1 MSSVALSAMT
11 CEVLKQMC
19 RERGLKVSGKKDEL
33 VSRIEAFDSPP
44 AASACAEEVE
54 ESAES
59 DSCEIGDA
67 SAMKAKLQAMP
78 LADVMKI
85 AKAAMAELERRAKS
99 GAPKAAKAGGAAAAP
114 KKNSVAEWQQFVLNY
129 SLENGW
135 PIFEYK
141 ANRKLDGVMTP
152 VTIEMPASELVDG
165 AYIVPGS
172 VSKKSPAGVQLSISQ
187 AMCLAKKYWSSKEN
201 AGEREDIW
209 QAFQETQPKEKI
221 VAVASPSR
229 PKMTLAALQQQQLA
243 AEAALKAAAEAA
255 KAKNALGKPAPKAK
269 PLVKKAVAAAAAVP
283 KWSCPNDSMMH
294 EFSHGGVQYRRNF
307 DGYIF
312 DMDEDAT
319 YLGKWDEAKNCLD
332 DTVANPFE

>member
-1 MSSVALSAMT
+1 MSSVAISAMT
-11 CEVLKQMC
+11 CEALKQMC

-33 VSRIEAFDSPP
+33 VSRIEAFDSPA
-44 AASACAEEVE
+44 AASAACAEE

-59 DSCEIGDA
+59 DSEEFGDA
-67 SAMKAKLQAMP
+67 ATMKAKLQAMP

-99 GAPKAAKAGGAAAAP
+99 GAPKAAKAGGAAAAAP
-114 KKNSVAEWQQFVLNY
+114 KKNSVAEWQQYVLAY

-172 VSKKSPAGVQLSISQ
+172 VSKKSPNGVQLSISQ

-243 AEAALKAAAEAA
+243 AEAAAKALAEAA
-255 KAKNALGKPAPKAK
+255 KVKNAAGKPAPKPK
-269 PLVKKAVAAAAAVP
+269 TLVKKAAV
-283 KWSCPNDSMMH
+283 KWTCADDGNMH
-294 EFSHGGVQYRRNF
+294 AFEHGGVAYQRTF
-307 DGYIF
+307 AGYIF
-312 DMDEDAT
+312 DAEAE
-319 YLGKWDEAKNCLD
+319 YLGQWDEAKQCVD
-332 DTVANPFE
+332 TTVANPFEE

>member
-1 MSSVALSAMT
+1 MSSVAISALT

-33 VSRIEAFDSPP
+33 VSRIEAYDSPA
-44 AASACAEEVE
+44 AASAEE

-59 DSCEIGDA
+59 DSEEFGDA
-67 SAMKAKLQAMP
+67 ATMKAKLQAMP

-99 GAPKAAKAGGAAAAP
+99 GAPKAAKAAGGAAAAP
-114 KKNSVAEWQQFVLNY
+114 KKNSVAEWQQYVLDHA
-129 SLENGW
+129 LENGW
-135 PIFEYK
+135 PTFEYK

-165 AYIVPGS
+165 AYIVPNS
-172 VSKKSPAGVQLSISQ
+172 VSKKAPNGVQLSISQ

-209 QAFQETQPKEKI
+209 LAFQETQPKEKI

-243 AEAALKAAAEAA
+243 AEAAAKAAAEAA
-255 KAKNALGKPAPKAK
+255 KAKNAAGKPVPKAK
-269 PLVKKAVAAAAAVP
+269 TLVKKAAAAAAAAP
-283 KWSCPNDSMMH
+283 KWSCPDDGNMH
-294 EFSHGGVQYRRNF
+294 AFEHGGVAYQRTF
-307 DGYIF
+307 AGYIF
-312 DMDEDAT
+312 DSEAE
-319 YLGKWDEAKNCLD
+319 YLGKWDEAKQCV
-332 DTVANPFE
+332 DTTVDNPFEE

>member
-1 MSSVALSAMT
+1 MT
-11 CEVLKQMC
+11 CEALKQMC

-33 VSRIEAFDSPP
+33 VSRIEAHDSP
-44 AASACAEEVE
+44 AAACAEE

-59 DSCEIGDA
+59 DSEEFGDA
-67 SAMKAKLQAMP
+67 ATMKAKLQAMP

-99 GAPKAAKAGGAAAAP
+99 GAPKAAKAAGGAAAAP
-114 KKNSVAEWQQFVLNY
+114 KKNSVAEWQQYVLNY

-152 VTIEMPASELVDG
+152 VTIEMPASELHDG

-221 VAVASPSR
+221 VAVAASPR

-243 AEAALKAAAEAA
+243 AEAAAKALAEAA
-255 KAKNALGKPAPKAK
+255 KAKNAAGKPAPKPK
-269 PLVKKAVAAAAAVP
+269 TLVKKAAP
-283 KWSCPNDSMMH
+283 KWTCADDGNMH
-294 EFSHGGVQYRRNF
+294 AFEHGGVAYQRTF
-307 DGYIF
+307 AGYIF
-312 DMDEDAT
+312 DAAAE
-319 YLGKWDEAKNCLD
+319 YLGKWNDAKDCLD
-332 DTVANPFE
+332 DTVPNPFED

>member
-1 MSSVALSAMT
+1 MSTVALSAMT

-33 VSRIEAFDSPP
+33 VSRIDAHDSPA
-44 AASACAEEVE
+44 AASACEDEVE
-54 ESAES
+54 ESADSE
-59 DSCEIGDA
+59 SCEMGDA

-99 GAPKAAKAGGAAAAP
+99 GAPKAAKAVAAAAP
-114 KKNSVAEWQQFVLNY
+114 KKNSVAEWQQYVLNY

-141 ANRKLDGVMTP
+141 ANRKLDGVMQP

-165 AYIVPGS
+165 AYIVPSS
-172 VSKKSPAGVQLSISQ
+172 VSKKSPNGVQLSISQ

-201 AGEREDIW
+201 AGEREDLW
-209 QAFQETQPKEKI
+209 QAFQATQPQEKI
-221 VAVASPSR
+221 VAVSPSR

-255 KAKNALGKPAPKAK
+255 KAKNALGKPAAKAK

-283 KWSCPNDSMMH
+283 KWSCANDGLMH

>member
-1 MSSVALSAMT
+1 MSSVAISAMT
-11 CEVLKQMC
+11 CEALKQMC

-33 VSRIEAFDSPP
+33 VSRIEAFDSP
-44 AASACAEEVE
+44 AAAAEEEVE

-59 DSCEIGDA
+59 DSCEMGDA

-99 GAPKAAKAGGAAAAP
+99 GAPKAAKAGGAAAAAP

-135 PIFEYK
+135 PTFEYK
-141 ANRKLDGVMTP
+141 ANRKLNGVMTP

-201 AGEREDIW
+201 SGERADIW
-209 QAFQETQPKEKI
+209 AAFQETQPQEKI
-221 VAVASPSR
+221 VAVSPSR
-229 PKMTLAALQQQQLA
+229 PKMTLAALQQTQLA
-243 AEAALKAAAEAA
+243 AEAAAKAVIEATKAKALAA
-255 KAKNALGKPAPKAK
+255 KPSPKAK
-269 PLVKKAVAAAAAVP
+269 PLVKKAAAAAA
-283 KWSCPNDSMMH
+283 KWSCANDGLMH

-312 DMDEDAT
+312 GMDEDAT
-319 YLGKWDEAKNCLD
+319 YLGKWDEAKSCLD

>member
-1 MSSVALSAMT
+1 MSSVAISAMT
-11 CEVLKQMC
+11 CEALKQMC

-44 AASACAEEVE
+44 AAACAESADE
-54 ESAES
+54 AES
-59 DSCEIGDA
+59 DSEEFGDA
-67 SAMKAKLQAMP
+67 ATMKARLQAMP
-78 LADVMKI
+78 LADLMKI
-85 AKAAMAELERRAKS
+85 AKAAMVELERRAKS

-135 PIFEYK
+135 PTFEYK

-152 VTIEMPASELVDG
+152 VVIEMPASELVEG

-201 AGEREDIW
+201 SGERADIW
-209 QAFQETQPKEKI
+209 AAFQETQPQEKI
-221 VAVASPSR
+221 VAVSPAR

-243 AEAALKAAAEAA
+243 AEAAAKAAIEATKAKALAA
-255 KAKNALGKPAPKAK
+255 KPVAKAK
-269 PLVKKAVAAAAAVP
+269 PLVKKAAAAAA
-283 KWSCPNDSMMH
+283 KWSCANDGLMH
-294 EFSHGGVQYRRNF
+294 EFSHGAVQYRRNF

-312 DMDEDAT
+312 GMDEDAT
-319 YLGKWDEAKNCLD
+319 YLGKWDEAKSCLD

>member
-1 MSSVALSAMT
+1 MSTVALSAMT

-33 VSRIEAFDSPP
+33 VSRIEAFDSPA
-44 AASACAEEVE
+44 AASAACADEVE

-59 DSCEIGDA
+59 DSEEFGDA
-67 SAMKAKLQAMP
+67 AAMKAKFQAMP
-78 LADVMKI
+78 LANVTKI

-99 GAPKAAKAGGAAAAP
+99 GAPKAAKAGGAAAAAP
-114 KKNSVAEWQQFVLNY
+114 KKNSVAEWQQYVLNY

-152 VTIEMPASELVDG
+152 VTIEMPASELHDG

-172 VSKKSPAGVQLSISQ
+172 VSKKSPNGVQLSISQ

-221 VAVASPSR
+221 VAVSASPR

-243 AEAALKAAAEAA
+243 AEAALKAAADAA
-255 KAKNALGKPAPKAK
+255 KAKNAKPAAK
-269 PLVKKAVAAAAAVP
+269 PKTLVKKAAP
-283 KWSCPNDSMMH
+283 KWSCPDDGNMH
-294 EFSHGGVQYRRNF
+294 AFQHGGVAYQRTF
-307 DGYIF
+307 AGYIF
-312 DMDEDAT
+312 DAEAE
-319 YLGKWDEAKNCLD
+319 YLGQWDEAKQCVD
-332 DTVANPFE
+332 TTVANPFEE

>member
-1 MSSVALSAMT
+1 MSSVAISAMT
-11 CEVLKQMC
+11 CEALKQMC

-33 VSRIEAFDSPP
+33 VSRIEAHDSPA
-44 AASACAEEVE
+44 AASAACAEE

-59 DSCEIGDA
+59 DSEEFGDA
-67 SAMKAKLQAMP
+67 AAMKAKFQAMP
-78 LADVMKI
+78 LANVTKI

-114 KKNSVAEWQQFVLNY
+114 KKNSVAEWQQYVLNY

-172 VSKKSPAGVQLSISQ
+172 VSKKSPNGVQLSISQ

-201 AGEREDIW
+201 AGEREDLW
-209 QAFQETQPKEKI
+209 QAFQATQPQEKI

-243 AEAALKAAAEAA
+243 AEAALKAAADAA
-255 KAKNALGKPAPKAK
+255 KAKNALGKPAAK
-269 PLVKKAVAAAAAVP
+269 PKTLVKKAAA
-283 KWSCPNDSMMH
+283 KWTCADDGNMH
-294 EFSHGGVQYRRNF
+294 AFEHGGVQYQRTF
-307 DGYIF
+307 AGYIF
-312 DMDEDAT
+312 DAEAE
-319 YLGKWDEAKNCLD
+319 YLGQWDEAKQCV
-332 DTVANPFE
+332 DTTVENPFEE

>member
-1 MSSVALSAMT
+1 MT
-11 CEVLKQMC
+11 CEALKQMC

-33 VSRIEAFDSPP
+33 VSRIEAYDSPA
-44 AASACAEEVE
+44 AASACADEVE
-54 ESAES
+54 ESADSE
-59 DSCEIGDA
+59 SCEIGDA

-99 GAPKAAKAGGAAAAP
+99 GAPKAAKAAGEKAAP

-135 PIFEYK
+135 PTFEYK

-152 VTIEMPASELVDG
+152 VTIEMPASELHDG

-172 VSKKSPAGVQLSISQ
+172 VSKKAANGVQLSISQ

-201 AGEREDIW
+201 SGEREDLW

-229 PKMTLAALQQQQLA
+229 PKMTLAALHQQQLA
-243 AEAALKAAAEAA
+243 AEAAAKAAAEAA
-255 KAKNALGKPAPKAK
+255 KAKNAAGKPAPKAAK
-269 PLVKKAVAAAAAVP
+269 PLVKKAVP
-283 KWSCPNDSMMH
+283 KWTCPDDGNMH
-294 EFSHGGVQYRRNF
+294 DFEAGGVKYKRTF
-307 DGYIF
+307 AGYIF
-312 DMDEDAT
+312 DTDAE

-332 DTVANPFE
+332 DTVANPFED

>member
-1 MSSVALSAMT
+1 MSSISAMT
-11 CEVLKQMC
+11 CEALKQMC

-33 VSRIEAFDSPP
+33 VSRIEAYDSPA
-44 AASACAEEVE
+44 AASACADEVE
-54 ESAES
+54 ESADSE
-59 DSCEIGDA
+59 SCEIGDA
-67 SAMKAKLQAMP
+67 SAMKAKLQSMP

-99 GAPKAAKAGGAAAAP
+99 GAPKAAKAAGEKAAP

-135 PIFEYK
+135 PTFEYK

-152 VTIEMPASELVDG
+152 VTIEMPASEFHDG

-172 VSKKSPAGVQLSISQ
+172 VSKKSANGVQLSISQ

-201 AGEREDIW
+201 SGEREDIW
-209 QAFQETQPKEKI
+209 QAFQATQPQEKI
-221 VAVASPSR
+221 VAVSPSR

-243 AEAALKAAAEAA
+243 AEAAAKAAAEAA
-255 KAKNALGKPAPKAK
+255 KAKNAKPAAKAAK
-269 PLVKKAVAAAAAVP
+269 PLVKKAAP
-283 KWSCPNDSMMH
+283 KWTCADDGLMH
-294 EFSHGGVQYRRNF
+294 DFEHGSVKYKRTF
-307 DGYIF
+307 AGYIF
-312 DMDEDAT
+312 DTDEDNT

-332 DTVANPFE
+332 DSVANPFE

>member
-1 MSSVALSAMT
+1 MSATLSAMT

-33 VSRIEAFDSPP
+33 VSRLEAIDAPP
-44 AASACAEEVE
+44 AAACAE
-54 ESAES
+54 SAEE
-59 DSCEIGDA
+59 DSADSEEFGDA

-78 LADVMKI
+78 LADLMKI

-135 PIFEYK
+135 PSFEYK

-152 VTIEMPASELVDG
+152 VVIEMPASELVDG

-201 AGEREDIW
+201 SGERADIW
-209 QAFQETQPKEKI
+209 AAFQETQPQEKI
-221 VAVASPSR
+221 VAVSPSR

-243 AEAALKAAAEAA
+243 AEAVAKAAIEAT
-255 KAKNALGKPAPKAK
+255 KAKNAAAKPSPKAK
-269 PLVKKAVAAAAAVP
+269 PLVKKAAAMAAV
-283 KWSCPNDSMMH
+283 KWSCPNDGMMH

-307 DGYIF
+307 DGYIVG
-312 DMDEDAT
+312 MDEEAT
-319 YLGKWDEAKNCLD
+319 YLGKWNEAKQCLD
-332 DTVANPFE
+332 DTVPNPFE

>member
-19 RERGLKVSGKKDEL
+19 RERGLKVSGKKEEL
-33 VSRIEAFDSPP
+33 VSRLVEIDAPP
-44 AASACAEEVE
+44 AAACASESLEEE
-54 ESAES
+54 DSESC
-59 DSCEIGDA
+59 DSSVFGDA
-67 SAMKAKLQAMP
+67 SALKARLQSLP
-78 LADVMKI
+78 LADLMKI
-85 AKAAMAELERRAKS
+85 AKAAMVELERRAKS
-99 GAPKAAKAGGAAAAP
+99 GAPKAAKAAGGAAAAAP

-135 PIFEYK
+135 PSFEYK

-152 VTIEMPASELVDG
+152 VVIEMPASELVDG

-187 AMCLAKKYWSSKEN
+187 AMCLAKMYWSSKEN
-201 AGEREDIW
+201 SGTRADIW
-209 QAFQETQPKEKI
+209 AAFQETQPQEKI
-221 VAVASPSR
+221 VAVSPAR

-243 AEAALKAAAEAA
+243 AEAAAKAAIEAT
-255 KAKNALGKPAPKAK
+255 KAKNAALKPSPKAK
-269 PLVKKAVAAAAAVP
+269 PLVKRAMAAV
-283 KWSCPNDSMMH
+283 KWSCPNDGMMH

-312 DMDEDAT
+312 GMDEDAT
-319 YLGKWDEAKNCLD
+319 YLGKWDEAKSCLD
-332 DTVANPFE
+332 DTVPNPFE

>member
-1 MSSVALSAMT
+1 MT
-11 CEVLKQMC
+11 CEALKQMC

-33 VSRIEAFDSPP
+33 VSRIEAFDSP
-44 AASACAEEVE
+44 AAAAEEEVE

-59 DSCEIGDA
+59 DSCEMGDA

-99 GAPKAAKAGGAAAAP
+99 GAPKAAKAGGAAAAAP

-135 PIFEYK
+135 PTFEYK
-141 ANRKLDGVMTP
+141 ANRKLNGVMTP

-201 AGEREDIW
+201 SGERADIW
-209 QAFQETQPKEKI
+209 AAFQETQPQEKI
-221 VAVASPSR
+221 VAVSPSR
-229 PKMTLAALQQQQLA
+229 PKMTLAALQQTQLA
-243 AEAALKAAAEAA
+243 AEAAAKAVIEATKAKALAA
-255 KAKNALGKPAPKAK
+255 KPVAKAK
-269 PLVKKAVAAAAAVP
+269 PLVKKAAAAAA
-283 KWSCPNDSMMH
+283 KWSCPNDGLMH

-312 DMDEDAT
+312 GMDEDAT
-319 YLGKWDEAKNCLD
+319 YLGKWDEAKSCLD